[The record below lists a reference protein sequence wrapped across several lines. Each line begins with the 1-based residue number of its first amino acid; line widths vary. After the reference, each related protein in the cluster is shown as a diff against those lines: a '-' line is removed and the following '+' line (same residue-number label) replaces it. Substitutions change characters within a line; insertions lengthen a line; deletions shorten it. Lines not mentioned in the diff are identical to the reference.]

1 MNGEQKQKLT
11 VLLEYWIKHN
21 EEHGDEF
28 KEWADKADAL
38 EGIDIRGELMQACE
52 EMGRVNVLLLRA
64 LEKLEGRQ

>member
-28 KEWADKADAL
+28 KEWAYKADAL

-64 LEKLEGRQ
+64 LEKLEGTQ